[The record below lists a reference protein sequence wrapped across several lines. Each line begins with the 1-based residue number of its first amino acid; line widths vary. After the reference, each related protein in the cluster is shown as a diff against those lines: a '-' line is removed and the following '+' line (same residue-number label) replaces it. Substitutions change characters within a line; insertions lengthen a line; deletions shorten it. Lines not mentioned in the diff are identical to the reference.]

1 MKSTDSPSRFAFLKE
16 WRHDRFRLLLLV
28 ILALLGCVLLYQE
41 YGPRLSPPATGDRA
55 SPLAMAAP
63 ETINLPWLGEVR
75 LADASL
81 PMLAVTLGLVDGFNP
96 CAMWALVYLISL
108 IAGLNDR
115 RKILL
120 LAGTFVAASGVLY
133 FLFMTAW
140 LNVFLIVGYLRPL
153 TIGVA
158 LFALGAGVL
167 SIREFVVGTEGL
179 ACRVTD
185 AASKQRTLGRM
196 ECIVREPVTLASLIA
211 IIALAFTVNSIEFVC
226 SAGLPA
232 IFSHTLALRALPLL
246 HYYGYILLYDLFFML
261 DDLIIFTL
269 AALAVVTN
277 VGLRYSRQCKLLGG
291 VILITLGLIM
301 VFRPELLR

>member
-1 MKSTDSPSRFAFLKE
+1 MKSADSPFRLGFFKG
-16 WRHDRFRLLLLV
+16 WNHDRFKLLLLFFL
-28 ILALLGCVLLYQE
+28 ILIGCVLLYKE
-41 YGPRLSPPATGDRA
+41 YGPKLSPPAPMDGA
-55 SPLAMAAP
+55 LAAQ
-63 ETINLPWLGEVR
+63 ETINLPLLGEVR

-96 CAMWALVYLISL
+96 CAMWALVYLLSL
-108 IAGLNDR
+108 ITGLNDR

-153 TIGVA
+153 TIGIA

-167 SIREFVVGTEGL
+167 SIREFAVGKERL
-179 ACRVTD
+179 ACQVTD
-185 AASKQRTLGRM
+185 ATSRQRTLSRV
-196 ECIVREPVTLASLIA
+196 ENIAREPVTLASLIA

-232 IFSHTLALRALPLL
+232 IFTHTLALRVLSLL
-246 HYYGYILLYDLFFML
+246 HYYAYILLYDLFFML
-261 DDLIIFTL
+261 DDLIIFS
-269 AALAVVTN
+269 LAVLAISTN

-291 VILITLGLIM
+291 VILITLGFIM
-301 VFRPELLR
+301 LFRPELLR